1 MATERYRLVIGN
13 KNWSSWSLRPWLAM
27 KRLAVPFEEINIR
40 LRRPDSKEQLL
51 KYCPSGLVPTLL
63 KGDLAIWD
71 SFAILD
77 YLAEQYRDVEL
88 WPRDPAARA
97 IARSVSAEMHSGF
110 QALRENCPMELL
122 VHSPQSTLPPAVEL
136 DIHRIITIWRDCRT
150 RFGSGGPFLFGQF
163 SAADAMYAP
172 VASRLR
178 TYVDDLTR
186 YGDDGSAR
194 AYVEAIFAMP
204 EIAEWTEGARAEMAG
219 AD

>member
-1 MATERYRLVIGN
+1 MASDSI
-13 KNWSSWSLRPWLAM
+13 KN
-27 KRLAVPFEEINIR
+27 
-40 LRRPDSKEQLL
+40 
-51 KYCPSGLVPTLL
+51 
-63 KGDLAIWD
+63 DLA
-71 SFAILD
+71 LD
-77 YLAEQYRDVEL
+77 YLAEQCGDVEL
-88 WPRDPAARA
+88 WPRNAAARA

-122 VHSPQSTLPPAVEL
+122 AHSPQSTLPPAVEL
-136 DIHRIITIWRDCRT
+136 DIHRIITIWRNCRT

-172 VASRLR
+172 VASRFR

-186 YGDDGSAR
+186 YGGDGSAR
-194 AYVEAIFAMP
+194 AYVEATIFAMP

>member
-1 MATERYRLVIGN
+1 
-13 KNWSSWSLRPWLAM
+13 
-27 KRLAVPFEEINIR
+27 
-40 LRRPDSKEQLL
+40 
-51 KYCPSGLVPTLL
+51 
-63 KGDLAIWD
+63 
-71 SFAILD
+71 
-77 YLAEQYRDVEL
+77 
-88 WPRDPAARA
+88 
-97 IARSVSAEMHSGF
+97 
-110 QALRENCPMELL
+110 MELL
-122 VHSPQSTLPPAVEL
+122 AHSPQSTLPPAVAL
-136 DIHRIITIWRDCRT
+136 DIHRIITIWRNCRT

>member
-1 MATERYRLVIGN
+1 
-13 KNWSSWSLRPWLAM
+13 
-27 KRLAVPFEEINIR
+27 
-40 LRRPDSKEQLL
+40 
-51 KYCPSGLVPTLL
+51 
-63 KGDLAIWD
+63 
-71 SFAILD
+71 
-77 YLAEQYRDVEL
+77 
-88 WPRDPAARA
+88 
-97 IARSVSAEMHSGF
+97 
-110 QALRENCPMELL
+110 MELL
-122 VHSPQSTLPPAVEL
+122 AHSPQSTLPPAVAL
-136 DIHRIITIWRDCRT
+136 DIHRIITIWRNCRT

-194 AYVEAIFAMP
+194 AYVEATIFAMP